1 MYYDYLGKNKL
12 NFILTLLESRKM
24 AAFVFI
30 LAISSYMIP
39 WLYGFY
45 LGDSLYVNAWDE
57 ETYLSITTAKDTTF
71 TLGYFF
77 SSIIT
82 IIFQSFNVSG
92 IKQNFI
98 FDSLLTSVTLFLI
111 YKLCRILGDFDR
123 TTAVLSA
130 IILLFSSVLTNYANP
145 LVYFFQPFFESV
157 SIPLVM
163 PGLESYISALR
174 SPEPQLSYFLIALF
188 GYLRVRYKK
197 DWLLFVPIPFLYH
210 FVALGYFSFLT
221 FYLFHS
227 KLRNKYMILSSSII
241 VPLLF
246 SICLLFF
253 RAIAVE
259 YGFSDVDSIFPNGSI
274 DFNHDLNLPLELI
287 LMIALFITRHILSI
301 KASRRT
307 QKLLLGLIFQVFA
320 LANMQ
325 LISGFTIS
333 FKNFHDY
340 VFPVYFGGFMVI
352 FFNEINNEM
361 LKRIGVVCVG
371 LWIVAI
377 SYLVYVPSVTSPVKS
392 IWFGRTLSESDMN
405 KLKEKTECV
414 VVLDQDYAAK
424 VSYINAYHDNALFSY
439 QNRFVSHNIKN
450 HGSAL
455 LSSKMELNEAEKS
468 YLDSMYTRIKDNINK
483 RNTNY
488 GPVCDGQYIY
498 MRTQGR

>member
-1 MYYDYLGKNKL
+1 
-12 NFILTLLESRKM
+12 
-24 AAFVFI
+24 
-30 LAISSYMIP
+30 
-39 WLYGFY
+39 
-45 LGDSLYVNAWDE
+45 
-57 ETYLSITTAKDTTF
+57 
-71 TLGYFF
+71 
-77 SSIIT
+77 
-82 IIFQSFNVSG
+82 
-92 IKQNFI
+92 
-98 FDSLLTSVTLFLI
+98 
-111 YKLCRILGDFDR
+111 
-123 TTAVLSA
+123 
-130 IILLFSSVLTNYANP
+130 
-145 LVYFFQPFFESV
+145 
-157 SIPLVM
+157 
-163 PGLESYISALR
+163 
-174 SPEPQLSYFLIALF
+174 
-188 GYLRVRYKK
+188 
-197 DWLLFVPIPFLYH
+197 
-210 FVALGYFSFLT
+210 
-221 FYLFHS
+221 
-227 KLRNKYMILSSSII
+227 
-241 VPLLF
+241 
-246 SICLLFF
+246 
-253 RAIAVE
+253 
-259 YGFSDVDSIFPNGSI
+259 
-274 DFNHDLNLPLELI
+274 
-287 LMIALFITRHILSI
+287 
-301 KASRRT
+301 
-307 QKLLLGLIFQVFA
+307 
-320 LANMQ
+320 ANMQ